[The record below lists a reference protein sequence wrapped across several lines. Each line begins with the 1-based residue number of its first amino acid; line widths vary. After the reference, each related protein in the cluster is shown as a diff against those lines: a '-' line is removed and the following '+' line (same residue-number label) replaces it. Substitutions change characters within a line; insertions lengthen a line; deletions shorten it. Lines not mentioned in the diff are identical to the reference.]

1 VDAHRRPDAAS
12 PRARLARAP
21 RRLRVI
27 RGGGTGTTA
36 APRDVPAALASLVLP
51 GLGQLVQGRRRAAL
65 AQAAVAAAL
74 VAAWLLD
81 PASRLLSLALLIVC
95 MLASAS
101 DAARHRPRPPLRRA

>member
-1 VDAHRRPDAAS
+1 MDAHRRPEAAP

-27 RGGGTGTTA
+27 RGGGTGSPPA
-36 APRDVPAALASLVLP
+36 ARDVPAALASLVLP

-65 AQAAVAAAL
+65 AHVAVAAAL
-74 VAAWLLD
+74 AAACLLD
-81 PASRLLSLALLIVC
+81 PASRALSLALLVVC
-95 MLASAS
+95 ALASAN